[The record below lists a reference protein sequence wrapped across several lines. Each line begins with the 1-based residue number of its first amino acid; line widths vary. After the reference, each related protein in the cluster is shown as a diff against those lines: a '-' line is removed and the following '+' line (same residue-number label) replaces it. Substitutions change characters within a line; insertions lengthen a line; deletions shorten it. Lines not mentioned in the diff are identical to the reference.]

1 MSIASADLRRQAR
14 LSHHTAGREV
24 EPSTA
29 TDGSFGRGFLV
40 ATALVIPCWVA
51 LVALVVGVA
60 KLLG

>member
-14 LSHHTAGREV
+14 LSRHTAGQEV
-24 EPSTA
+24 EPGVT

-40 ATALVIPCWVA
+40 ASALAILCWVA